1 MPTLCD
7 CERATLERAC
17 SCPGGGTGAYAGSAS
32 VHDILGG
39 LLSAVAIEAP
49 TEGEQATIL
58 EGLFPT
64 LAQLLPQAM
73 ATLALVRRAATVP
86 SGTRSPA

>member
-1 MPTLCD
+1 MLMIGT
-7 CERATLERAC
+7 
-17 SCPGGGTGAYAGSAS
+17 GGGVGAYAGSAA

-73 ATLALVRRAATVP
+73 ATLALVRRAATAATTNF
-86 SGTRSPA
+86 SLM